1 MNENLVKILEKTD
14 GWQNILTGAGLT
26 RDKLVNTNYG
36 TITVLSDDT
45 LSNIYRGDG
54 LGTRIIDVP
63 ANDMLRGWITVE
75 GDSDNSTIKALNGLR
90 LRAAF
95 TKALKWSRLYGGSL
109 VVMGID
115 DGRVSGNGR
124 NILALPVRENNI
136 KKFLFFRVYDRR
148 QVTWT
153 EEDLDMDVGSVNY
166 GQPKYFTINDRFG
179 DGSGYKVH
187 YSRCIKFD
195 GKPLP
200 EDETR
205 QNNGWGDS
213 ILQSV
218 YERMQGFANA
228 LIATGAILDDFVI
241 GILNIKGLS
250 DLIANGRDEAV
261 LKRLNMMDQSKHVL
275 NTILL
280 DEEETFQRLAAQ
292 VNGIKD
298 ILEFFKDT
306 LSAYC
311 GIPQIKLFGEQSKGL
326 GAQAAG
332 NIRLYY
338 DDIAQDQED
347 YLRPHFD
354 KVLSYLYK
362 TQDFKSINTT
372 EWTLEFNNMWQ
383 KDDKEESEIRLNM
396 AKTDDLYINN
406 GTLSPGTVAKSRFGN
421 ETYSVDTI
429 LGDDNAA
436 FNKKMTEKLST
447 EPKTQPFGQ
456 KSTEK

>member
-1 MNENLVKILEKTD
+1 MTEGLMKIVEKND
-14 GWQNILTGAGLT
+14 GWQNILTGAGLS

-36 TITVLSDDT
+36 NISVLDDT
-45 LSNIYRGDG
+45 TLTNIYRGDG

-63 ANDMLRGWITVE
+63 AKDMLRGWISVE
-75 GDSDNSTIKALNGLR
+75 GDSDNSTLKALNKLR
-90 LRAAF
+90 LREAF
-95 TKALKWSRLYGGSL
+95 TKALVWSRLYGGSI

-115 DGRVSGNGR
+115 DGRISSNGR
-124 NILALPVRENNI
+124 NILALPVNENNI
-136 KKFLFFRVYDRR
+136 RKFLFFRVYDKR

-153 EEDLDMDVGSVNY
+153 DEDLDLDVSSVNY
-166 GQPKYFTINDRFG
+166 GKPKYFNITDRFG
-179 DGSGYKVH
+179 TGVGYKVH
-187 YSRCIKFD
+187 YSRCLKFD

-200 EDETR
+200 NDETR
-205 QNNGWGDS
+205 QNSGWGDS

-228 LIATGAILDDFVI
+228 LIATGAILDDFVL
-241 GILNIKGLS
+241 GILNIKNLS
-250 DLIANGRDEAV
+250 DLIASGKDDIV
-261 LKRLNMMDQSKHVL
+261 LKRLNMMDQSKHVI

-280 DEEETFQRLAAQ
+280 DEEEKYQRLAAQ

-326 GAQAAG
+326 GAQSAG

-347 YLRPHFD
+347 YLRPHFES
-354 KVLSYLYK
+354 VLKYLYK
-362 TQDFKSINTT
+362 TNDFKNVDTAA
-372 EWTLEFNNMWQ
+372 WNLEFNNMWQ

-396 AKTDDLYINN
+396 AKADDLYINN
-406 GTLSPGTVAKSRFGN
+406 GTLSPETVATSRFGN
-421 ETYSVDTI
+421 ETYSVETI
-429 LGDDNAA
+429 LSSNNLD
-436 FNKKMTEKLST
+436 FNKKMTEKLSNET
-447 EPKTQPFGQ
+447 KQTPNDKKIT
-456 KSTEK
+456 TL

>member
-1 MNENLVKILEKTD
+1 MHEGLVKILEKQD

-26 RDKLVNTNYG
+26 KDKLVNTKYSN
-36 TITVLSDDT
+36 ITVLNEKT
-45 LSNIYRGDG
+45 LSDIYRGDG

-63 ANDMLRGWITVE
+63 ANDMLRGWISVE
-75 GDSDNSTIKALNGLR
+75 GDSDNITVKTLNKLK
-90 LRAAF
+90 LRASF

-109 VVMGID
+109 IVMGID
-115 DGRVSGNGR
+115 DGRISGNGK
-124 NILALPVRENNI
+124 NILALPIRENNI
-136 KKFLFFRVYDRR
+136 RKFLFFRVYDKR
-148 QVTWT
+148 QVTWSD
-153 EEDLDMDVGSVNY
+153 EDLDYDVSSMNY

-179 DGSGYKVH
+179 TGVGYKVH
-187 YSRCIKFD
+187 YSRCLKFD

-205 QNNGWGDS
+205 QNQGWGDS

-354 KVLSYLYK
+354 KVLGYLYK
-362 TQDFKSINTT
+362 TEEFRNIKTN
-372 EWTLEFNNMWQ
+372 EWTMEFNNIWQ

-396 AKTDDLYINN
+396 AKADDLYINN
-406 GTLSPGTVAKSRFGN
+406 GTLSPATVAKSRFGN

-429 LGDDNAA
+429 LGDDNDS

-447 EPKTQPFGQ
+447 EPKKQEPSA
-456 KSTEK
+456 KKEEK